1 MRTIFHRLIGAK
13 HGETR
18 GTPKT
23 PKIGK
28 FGGVFSTPNLGRK
41 PENPDFRQFSGFFGF
56 FGQFRPIS
64 TKLDSPWG
72 VGVPDAPASPS
83 RRSTLGARSTID
95 DGCSLGTS
103 PDNRPVMLLNEN
115 RIMKSYMLKTD
126 GVAFEFI
133 KKFPLCFRSA
143 LLSLKGG
150 FLAIFEISK
159 NLGL

>member
-28 FGGVFSTPNLGRK
+28 FGGVIFDPNLGRK
-41 PENPDFRQFSGFFGF
+41 PKIVNFRQFSLIFDNFHD
-56 FGQFRPIS
+56 FRPIS

-103 PDNRPVMLLNEN
+103 PGKQDKKQQ
-115 RIMKSYMLKTD
+115 KSKSIKRHKFYIKTD

-150 FLAIFEISK
+150 FF
-159 NLGL
+159 GDF